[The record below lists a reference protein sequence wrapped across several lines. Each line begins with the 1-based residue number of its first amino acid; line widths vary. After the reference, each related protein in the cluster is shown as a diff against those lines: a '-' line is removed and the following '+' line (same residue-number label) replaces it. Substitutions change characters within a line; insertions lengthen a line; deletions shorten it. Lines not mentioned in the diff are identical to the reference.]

1 MSPNAETHKSK
12 ASESNVVVLDQKG
25 IHPEEGIGPKGG
37 EVDKKLKS
45 PEDVAAWKLKEEINE
60 IVKQMG
66 ENFFV
71 LSEKLYQVYQET
83 LFIKWGYGTFKDY
96 VESEISFKLRKA
108 QYYVKIWSW
117 FGNLPEEVRDKVI
130 PLGWSKIR
138 LLVGIVNE
146 DNVDEWVEKASD
158 MSVIQLE
165 LDAKKYLAQLK
176 QSGEPIP
183 PETKSV
189 TRMTFQVFDEQKEV
203 VDAAL
208 ELAKGM
214 SNSDK
219 KGNLITLICQDF
231 CSSNSADKPSPGV
244 LLKRM
249 EDMLGVRLIAIDV
262 SKEEIL
268 YGDDTLDKVISSNK
282 DK

>member
-1 MSPNAETHKSK
+1 MQPGTESGEAKSGK
-12 ASESNVVVLDQKG
+12 SNLVVLDQKG
-25 IHPEEGIGPKGG
+25 MHEAESTGVGPKGG
-37 EVDKKLKS
+37 EVDKALKS
-45 PEDVAAWKLKEEINE
+45 PEDIAAWKLKEEINE

-71 LSEKLYQVYQET
+71 LSEKLHQVYHGT
-83 LFIKWGYGTFKDY
+83 LFIKWGYETFKDY

-108 QYYVKIWSW
+108 QYYVTIWNW
-117 FGNLPEEVRDKVI
+117 FGDLPDEVREKVI

-165 LDAKKYLAQLK
+165 LEAKKYLSALK
-176 QSGEPIP
+176 NSGEEIP
-183 PETKSV
+183 PEADTT
-189 TRMTFQVFDEQKEV
+189 TRMTFQVFDDQKEV
-203 VDAAL
+203 IDAAL

-214 SNSDK
+214 ADSDK

-231 CSSNSADKPSPGV
+231 CTSNSSDKPSPGV

-249 EDMLGVRLIAIDV
+249 EDMLGVRLIALDIT
-262 SKEEIL
+262 EETIL
-268 YGDDTLDKVISSNK
+268 YGDDTMDKVISSK
-282 DK
+282 